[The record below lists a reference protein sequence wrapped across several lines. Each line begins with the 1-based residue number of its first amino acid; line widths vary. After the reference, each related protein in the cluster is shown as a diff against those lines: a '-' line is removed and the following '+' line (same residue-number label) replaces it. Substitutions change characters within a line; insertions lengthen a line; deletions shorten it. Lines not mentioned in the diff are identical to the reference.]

1 MNRFKNLSV
10 CLAVVLVLFL
20 QGTLSAQSEK
30 ARELNRQG
38 QLAID
43 NGHHQEAIQLLKQA
57 MQLEPGWG
65 EPYFNAAKLLRLR
78 NKRDEMA
85 KMLKKAITCDP
96 ENKTYA
102 EAFSKLLKE
111 DLQAAEKA
119 KNSGEAD
126 RLRSEILR
134 INPGEIE
141 IGVATVNQLLNA
153 NEIDKALSTA
163 ENLIDKNAAMRTRY
177 DSEAMGQL
185 FFIMARIEMQKNNL
199 TAARSHAENATK
211 FSLAEPDSIKALMAQ
226 IKEKQS
232 QAVTVL
238 LNQAAD
244 EKKAGNAEAALQTLK
259 RAEEILPT
267 NDAVKQAIDDITQSR
282 DAKSAFAEASE
293 LVKKGSWLEARDLL
307 EYVVSVDG
315 GNSEAQNMLKQA
327 TEKEEALM
335 KKLGRPGRL
344 PRTSSD
350 RSALVEGFLRR
361 GVQFIEAGNQ
371 KDAAVSLNR
380 GLAVIELDTSLERF
394 KIAFTTEL
402 AKIQNTDDQR
412 TTWEKA
418 LEARNAYEYE
428 ECLKLLNKLPKDYDL
443 QLPSYLAEA
452 YLKTGDNEQAKS
464 LARYQ
469 LANQPENNRAKFIL
483 GTIFLEEGDKD
494 LAYKYFKEIYD
505 SDPDYPE
512 INDKLISAST
522 SKWKTVFP
530 VLIVVL
536 LLWIAWA
543 LYKYLP
549 EYNKNSAIRKAQS
562 FLKKEMHDE
571 CIEELTRIRRLPNLT
586 QFDGALISRI
596 LAQAYL
602 KRGIYD
608 RAIGECKHLI
618 SISPKDEDAHTWL
631 GYAYLGRR
639 MLSPESMPELL
650 NLYNKDQR
658 NIALVS
664 LLGSHYTQQKNLSE
678 DGIKVLE
685 QWLNLDPNNPEVL
698 KPLGRYY
705 LKKNRSDD
713 KAMKV
718 FQKMMELG
726 SPEAE
731 FLLGV
736 ARIHLKL
743 RQFDS
748 CLQLCEQVINAD
760 INNEL
765 VHAVLREAYQKQN
778 RIPELLEIYG
788 NFLKNN
794 PYNVAF
800 QNGLREAQKLPVS
813 SQGPAQNVSEPVL
826 QQSAQPAAADEIACL
841 HCGQINSSKE
851 YCCQH
856 CGQNLV

>member
-10 CLAVVLVLFL
+10 CLVVVLVLFL

-65 EPYFNAAKLLRLR
+65 EPYFNAARLLRLR

-85 KMLKKAITCDP
+85 KMLKKAISCDP

-119 KNSGEAD
+119 RNSGEAD
-126 RLRSEILR
+126 RLRNEILK

-141 IGVATVNQLLNA
+141 IGVAIVNQLLSA
-153 NEIDKALSTA
+153 NDIDKALSTA

-185 FFIMARIEMQKNNL
+185 YFIMARIEMQKNNL

-259 RAEEILPT
+259 RAEEILPA
-267 NDAVKQAIDDITQSR
+267 NEAVKQAIDDITQSR
-282 DAKSAFAEASE
+282 DAKSAFADASE

-327 TEKEEALM
+327 TEKEETLM

-344 PRTSSD
+344 PRSSSD

-402 AKIQNTDDQR
+402 AKIQTTDDRR

-428 ECLKLLNKLPKDYDL
+428 ECLKLLNQLPKDYDL
-443 QLPSYLAEA
+443 QLPSYL
-452 YLKTGDNEQAKS
+452 D
-464 LARYQ
+464 
-469 LANQPENNRAKFIL
+469 
-483 GTIFLEEGDKD
+483 GTK
-494 LAYKYFKEIYD
+494 
-505 SDPDYPE
+505 
-512 INDKLISAST
+512 
-522 SKWKTVFP
+522 
-530 VLIVVL
+530 
-536 LLWIAWA
+536 
-543 LYKYLP
+543 
-549 EYNKNSAIRKAQS
+549 
-562 FLKKEMHDE
+562 
-571 CIEELTRIRRLPNLT
+571 
-586 QFDGALISRI
+586 
-596 LAQAYL
+596 
-602 KRGIYD
+602 
-608 RAIGECKHLI
+608 
-618 SISPKDEDAHTWL
+618 
-631 GYAYLGRR
+631 
-639 MLSPESMPELL
+639 
-650 NLYNKDQR
+650 
-658 NIALVS
+658 
-664 LLGSHYTQQKNLSE
+664 
-678 DGIKVLE
+678 
-685 QWLNLDPNNPEVL
+685 
-698 KPLGRYY
+698 
-705 LKKNRSDD
+705 
-713 KAMKV
+713 
-718 FQKMMELG
+718 
-726 SPEAE
+726 
-731 FLLGV
+731 
-736 ARIHLKL
+736 
-743 RQFDS
+743 
-748 CLQLCEQVINAD
+748 
-760 INNEL
+760 
-765 VHAVLREAYQKQN
+765 
-778 RIPELLEIYG
+778 
-788 NFLKNN
+788 
-794 PYNVAF
+794 
-800 QNGLREAQKLPVS
+800 
-813 SQGPAQNVSEPVL
+813 
-826 QQSAQPAAADEIACL
+826 
-841 HCGQINSSKE
+841 
-851 YCCQH
+851 
-856 CGQNLV
+856 